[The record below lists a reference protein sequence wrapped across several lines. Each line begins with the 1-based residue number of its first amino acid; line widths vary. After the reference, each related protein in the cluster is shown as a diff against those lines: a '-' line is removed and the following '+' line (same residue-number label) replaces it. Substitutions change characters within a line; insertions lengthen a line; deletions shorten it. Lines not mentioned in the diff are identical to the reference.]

1 MTAPAPGRPRW
12 QVVGALGI
20 VQIFAWGSTYYL
32 LAVLAGPIAADTGWP
47 VGWIMG
53 ALSLGLLTAGAVSPA
68 VGLAI
73 ARRGGRPVL
82 AAGALLIAAG
92 LGLVALAPWLWLFV
106 AGWMVTGAGMAAS
119 LYDPAFAT
127 LGRLYGSGSRRA
139 ISVLTLWGGFASTVC
154 WPLSAVML
162 THLGWRGT
170 AAAYA
175 LWQIGVSLPLILT
188 LIPREAP
195 RPAPRVGGR
204 GGARLSGAD
213 RAGFLLMALLLVTT
227 GLLVTT
233 VSVHLLTFLVDQG
246 ASLAAAVALGTL
258 IGPAQVGARLAE
270 MAGGSRHHPVWTM
283 AAAVG
288 LTGSGL
294 VLLAFGLGL
303 PALALLLYGAG
314 NGIFSIARGAL
325 PMSLFGPDRYAQLM
339 GRLARPSLLA
349 QAAAPLLAGLMID
362 RLGPAATLHLV
373 AGLGAAN
380 LLWCA
385 GLAVLV
391 RGRAGLPV

>member
-32 LAVLAGPIAADTGWP
+32 LAVLAGPIAAGTGWP
-47 VGWIMG
+47 AGWIMG

-127 LGRLYGSGSRRA
+127 LGRLYGSESRRA

-188 LIPREAP
+188 LIPREPP

-204 GGARLSGAD
+204 GGARLTGAD

-391 RGRAGLPV
+391 RRRAGLPV

>member
-1 MTAPAPGRPRW
+1 
-12 QVVGALGI
+12 
-20 VQIFAWGSTYYL
+20 
-32 LAVLAGPIAADTGWP
+32 
-47 VGWIMG
+47 MG

-127 LGRLYGSGSRRA
+127 LGRLYGSESRRA

-188 LIPREAP
+188 LIPREP
-195 RPAPRVGGR
+195 SRPAPRVGGR
-204 GGARLSGAD
+204 GGARLTGAD

-391 RGRAGLPV
+391 RRRAGLAV

>member
-32 LAVLAGPIAADTGWP
+32 LAVLAGPIADGTGWQAA
-47 VGWIMG
+47 WIMG

-127 LGRLYGSGSRRA
+127 LGRLYGSESRRA

-188 LIPREAP
+188 LIPREPP

-204 GGARLSGAD
+204 GGARLTGAD

-270 MAGGSRHHPVWTM
+270 LVGGSRHHPVWTM

-294 VLLAFGLGL
+294 MLLAFGLGL

-391 RGRAGLPV
+391 RRRAGLPV